1 MKNLRFLCTNTGTF
15 LLYFAG
21 SPVVETPL
29 KKQHL
34 LRSAS
39 GLSQPTFYRL
49 TPVRIW
55 DGVLKIFG
63 LACTLE
69 ASWPC
74 KPAEMGSTPTGS
86 TKIWLYRLRWLGRPV
101 LGQFDFSSNLNRERI
116 IRMVRLVE
124 QVKEQGNIILN
135 AV

>member
-1 MKNLRFLCTNTGTF
+1 M
-15 LLYFAG
+15 
-21 SPVVETPL
+21 ETPL

-86 TKIWLYRLRWLGRPV
+86 TKTDNAFCSAVEQAVLKPLVAGLKPVCAYRKLIVRIEMSKVSFIFLGP
-101 LGQFDFSSNLNRERI
+101 LAQ
-116 IRMVRLVE
+116 LVE
-124 QVKEQGNIILN
+124 HLSGRQKVMDSISIC
-135 AV
+135 VH